1 MTANFWQS
9 LPRPIWGLAPMS
21 AITDHPYRHI
31 YKKYGNPAL
40 LYTEFTAV
48 ERVDVGDADLLKDFL
63 YDESQRPIIAQI
75 YGRTPFHFRRMALL
89 LCELGFD
96 GIDINMGCPSRS
108 IVHGGSGAGLIRT
121 PSLALQILAAT
132 KAGVEAWRNGAR
144 LRDDPHTPPRLVAEV
159 EARHAQLP
167 EFARARRAIP
177 VSVKTRIGYEEP
189 DVEHW
194 ISTLLEGEPAA
205 LALHGR
211 TLRQGYGGS
220 ADWDAIGRAA
230 ELARSAGVPLLG
242 NGDLRSLAEG
252 RQRVADYGVAGA
264 LIGRAS
270 SGNPFV
276 FCDASAGKSAPG
288 APEGS
293 APEGSAPADG
303 RVLLQI
309 ALEHAQLYED
319 SFGHRHRYYFIP
331 MRKHLSWYV
340 RGLPSA
346 AHLRRELLAVESRA
360 QATAL
365 LLNYLAHWRVAPARA
380 LP

>member
-1 MTANFWQS
+1 
-9 LPRPIWGLAPMS
+9 MS
-21 AITDHPYRHI
+21 AITDFPYRHI

-48 ERVDVGDADLLKDFL
+48 ERIDVGDADLLKDFQF
-63 YDESQRPIIAQI
+63 DESQRPIIAQV
-75 YGRTPFHFRRMALL
+75 YGRSPFHFRRMAIL

-96 GIDINMGCPSRS
+96 GIDVNMGCPSRS

-132 KAGVEAWRNGAR
+132 QAGVEAWRNGAR
-144 LRDDPHTPPRLVAEV
+144 LRDDPNTPPRLVAEV

-167 EFARARRAIP
+167 AFARERRTIP

-189 DVEHW
+189 DVERW

-220 ADWDAIGRAA
+220 ADWEAIGRAA
-230 ELARSAGVPLLG
+230 ELAHSAGVPLLG
-242 NGDLRSLAEG
+242 NGDVRSLAEG
-252 RQRVADYGVAGA
+252 RQRVADFGVDGA

-276 FCDASAGKSAPG
+276 FRESLTGAG
-288 APEGS
+288 
-293 APEGSAPADG
+293 APADEPAAATAADES
-303 RVLLQI
+303 RALLQI

-319 SFGHRHRYYFIP
+319 AFGHRHRYYFIP

-346 AHLRRELLAVESRA
+346 AHLRRELMAVESRA
-360 QATAL
+360 QASAL
-365 LLNYLAHWRVAPARA
+365 LQHYLTHWRVAPSQA
-380 LP
+380 LS